1 MPKTQSISIAQ
12 AIENITTSRDFQETT
27 AILLLKQNLKAIA
40 SSLESLSIAPFN
52 SLNQVGCRT
61 KESNEL
67 AKVLMRQLD
76 KKILK
81 QLRSLT

>member
-12 AIENITTSRDFQETT
+12 AIENITTSRGFQETT
-27 AILLLKQNLKAIA
+27 ATLLLKQNLKAITH
-40 SSLESLSIAPFN
+40 SLESLSLAITL
-52 SLNQVGCRT
+52 SCMRT

-67 AKVLMRQLD
+67 AKVLMTQLD

>member
-12 AIENITTSRDFQETT
+12 AIENITKSDEFEKQITKDMLRQTLG
-27 AILLLKQNLKAIA
+27 AIS
-40 SSLESLSIAPFN
+40 SSLQDLSTSPYT
-52 SLNQVGCRT
+52 SLNLYSGRT

-67 AKVLMRQLD
+67 AQVLRTQLH

-81 QLRSLT
+81 RVQRR

>member
-12 AIENITTSRDFQETT
+12 AIENITKSDEFEKQITKDLLRQTLD
-27 AILLLKQNLKAIA
+27 AIS
-40 SSLESLSIAPFN
+40 SSLQDLATAPYA
-52 SLNQVGCRT
+52 SLNLYSGRT

-67 AKVLMRQLD
+67 AQVLRTQLH

-81 QLRSLT
+81 RVQRR